1 MSFSEIRKFLKQMQS
16 EDNLRKEVTS
26 SATADDVALIAQR
39 LGYSFSGDYLL
50 RFNVQ
55 KVDRVTVR
63 KNDHPG
69 EYH

>member
-1 MSFSEIRKFLKQMQS
+1 MSFSEIRKFLKEMQS

-39 LGYSFSGDYLL
+39 LGYDFSGDELL
-50 RFNVQ
+50 RFNGQ
-55 KVDRVTVR
+55 KVDKVTVR
-63 KNDHPG
+63 KVDHPG

>member
-1 MSFSEIRKFLKQMQS
+1 MSFSEIRKFLKHMQS
-16 EDNLRKEVTS
+16 EDNLRKEVIS

-39 LGYSFSGDYLL
+39 LGYSFSGDDLL
-50 RFNVQ
+50 RFNGQ

>member
-16 EDNLRKEVTS
+16 EDNIRKEVTS

-39 LGYSFSGDYLL
+39 LGYIFTGDDLL
-50 RFNVQ
+50 RFNGQ
-55 KVDRVTVR
+55 KVDKVTVR
-63 KNDHPG
+63 KVDHPG

>member
-1 MSFSEIRKFLKQMQS
+1 MSFSEIKKFLKQMQL

-39 LGYSFSGDYLL
+39 LGYNFYGDDLL
-50 RFNVQ
+50 RFNGK
-55 KVDRVTVR
+55 KVDKVTVR
-63 KNDHPG
+63 KVDHPG